1 MKTINLNVIINGVR
15 AKIDR
20 SLGLSLSTPE
30 LSAAE
35 KAYFME
41 LQGVNLEATF
51 KPIDETPEESVKI
64 DKEINQKTP
73 SQRFRAVLF
82 VVWKE
87 LKHDSVEDFET
98 FYKAEYEKIIGY
110 YKKKLEY

>member
-15 AKIDR
+15 AKVDR

-30 LSAAE
+30 LSPAE

-41 LQGVNLEATF
+41 LQGVNLDATF
-51 KPIDETPEESVKI
+51 KPVDEPQTEPVKI
-64 DKEINQKTP
+64 DKEISQKTP
-73 SQRFRAVLF
+73 SQRFRGVLF

-87 LKHDSVEDFET
+87 LGCKEDFET
-98 FYKAEYEKIIGY
+98 FYKSEYEKIIGY